1 MYRSS
6 IQLLRQR
13 QVKFTKKKSRKQ
25 EKAQRK
31 WEIERKVDSSDT
43 ASVTSVASSASS
55 SVTVSTAVDDEASVN
70 GQKPVVKDVAD
81 AVDAGEQAKSFL

>member
-31 WEIERKVDSSDT
+31 WELERRVDSSDT
-43 ASVTSVASSASS
+43 ASVTSVATSASS
-55 SVTVSTAVDDEASVN
+55 SVASTAVDDKASVN
-70 GQKPVVKDVAD
+70 GGKPAFVEVVDV
-81 AVDAGEQAKSFL
+81 VDTGE